1 MDDLPVTAA
10 AVGNAAAAIADAI
23 ARTPT
28 IAAPALSEVVGA
40 ELHLKLETL
49 HRTGSFKER
58 GALNKLL
65 RLDAAQQRAGVV
77 AMSAGN
83 HAQGVAYHALR
94 LGIPATIV
102 MPEGTP
108 FIKID
113 RTEAFGATVVLKGDS
128 LAAAREAA
136 DALARERGSVLVHPY
151 DDPDVIAGQG
161 TVALEL
167 LADRPD
173 LDTLV
178 VPIGGGGLISGIA
191 VAAKAL
197 KPERSEEHTS
207 ELQSRR
213 D

>member
-1 MDDLPVTAA
+1 MTMLPVT
-10 AVGNAAAAIADAI
+10 IADIRAAETALASAI
-23 ARTPT
+23 LRTPT
-28 IAAPALSEVVGA
+28 VRAAALSEMAGCEVF
-40 ELHLKLETL
+40 LKLETL
-49 HRTGSFKER
+49 HPTGSFKER

-65 RLDAAQQRAGVV
+65 SLGPAERRAGVV

-83 HAQGVAYHALR
+83 HAQGVAYHARR

-102 MPEGTP
+102 MPQGTP
-108 FIKID
+108 FTKID

-167 LADRPD
+167 LADQP
-173 LDTLV
+173 
-178 VPIGGGGLISGIA
+178 
-191 VAAKAL
+191 
-197 KPERSEEHTS
+197 
-207 ELQSRR
+207 
-213 D
+213 